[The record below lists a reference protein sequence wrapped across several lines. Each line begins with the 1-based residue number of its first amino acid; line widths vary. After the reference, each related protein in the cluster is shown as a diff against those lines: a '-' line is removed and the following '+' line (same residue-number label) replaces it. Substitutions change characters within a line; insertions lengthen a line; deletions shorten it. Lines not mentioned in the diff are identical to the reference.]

1 MESRVLQQTLLLQNN
16 TQTESLMEKSVK
28 ESLVVRSEK
37 GWKLGK
43 CLEKKLV
50 ISEIDSKINNKG
62 KNKNT
67 VLKHFSYVCNTS
79 N

>member
-1 MESRVLQQTLLLQNN
+1 
-16 TQTESLMEKSVK
+16 MEKSVK

-43 CLEKKLV
+43 FLEKKLV
-50 ISEIDSKINNKG
+50 TSEIDSKINNKG